1 MMISHNYIRCA
12 SYLAIAAFC
21 MSCSN
26 KNSGIDDRGIAIE
39 DSSAPKQRL
48 ELKSTLG
55 YQNYSNYV
63 VTANV
68 YKDNKLHKDCIVVK
82 DDYCGKLLGYRYC
95 TVWPGNIETNP
106 QLIEDMIIPA
116 TMTKTA
122 QKFQYSEICDDELFN
137 KPSLNNH
144 IRLMQQFNHDLF
156 ASIVLT
162 NNTLISNADVLTHGE
177 RESQYYSSASCYGK
191 AKSAFIKDSDYK
203 QAGLSGYH
211 YYIQLRGANP
221 ESGGFVIYEIEE
233 KLSNYYTLSG
243 FDCRAIKGHKLTP
256 TSATFKGYT
265 YADLD
270 KLMAN
275 RLTYCKSMCKSY
287 DEEGKANGWAT
298 EPDSS
303 VTPVSLDDVSTESP
317 KVFVN
322 ADVRDSAPA
331 IVPHTDV
338 NNAPTAGNSPAINVQ
353 IPDLIPAPAVT
364 NPPETRLVFKRSVKN
379 KKGKIDYLIF
389 DDTELNTPCFVS
401 LLNNQDVLTTTHYC
415 IPYSGIDTQLKHPLD
430 PTKTSRSFENY
441 KFCDN
446 NISIEKRN
454 IPGLAGFFKAFYPT
468 YYASNLA
475 RFIDNPFMVRK
486 PISKIRHEYV
496 LFYTSNYEDVCSCD
510 GPDNEGCA
518 LSNPLI
524 TESEYKK
531 YNLKTGDIFLTPS
544 AAKGEKVLHQYWQ
557 VLSSIPEVVC
567 VESGSIDGYVNDF
580 FDEKIIQVRD
590 LSSKD
595 TYVELM
601 PQLTVAMEA
610 RTRYCQAV
618 NYTLINEARASNWAL
633 IASDSPLL
641 KKK

>member
-1 MMISHNYIRCA
+1 MISHNYIRFA

-21 MSCSN
+21 LSCSN

-55 YQNYSNYV
+55 YQNYSKYV

-82 DDYCGKLLGYRYC
+82 GDYCGKLLGYRYC
-95 TVWPGNIETNP
+95 SVWPGDTEPNP
-106 QLIEDMIIPA
+106 QLLEDMIIPA
-116 TMTKTA
+116 TMTNTI
-122 QKFQYSEICDDELFN
+122 QKFKYNDICNDKLFST
-137 KPSLNNH
+137 PTLNNH
-144 IRLMQQFNHDLF
+144 IRLMQQFDHDLF
-156 ASIVLT
+156 ASVVLT

-177 RESQYYSSASCYGK
+177 RESQYYNSASCYGK

-203 QAGLSGYH
+203 QGGLDKYR
-211 YYIQLRGANP
+211 YYVQLKGANP
-221 ESGGFVIYEIEE
+221 ENGGFVIYEIEE
-233 KLSNYYTLSG
+233 KLSTYYTLSG
-243 FDCRAIKGHKLTP
+243 YDCRATKGHKLTP

-265 YADLD
+265 YADID

-303 VTPVSLDDVSTESP
+303 VTPVSLDDVTADPP

-322 ADVRDSAPA
+322 ANIRDNAPA
-331 IVPHTDV
+331 AINT
-338 NNAPTAGNSPAINVQ
+338 PTEGGSPATNVQ

-364 NPPETRLVFKRSVKN
+364 NLPESRLVFKRSVKN
-379 KKGKIDYLIF
+379 KKGKREYLIF
-389 DDTELNTPCFVS
+389 DDTQLNTPCYVS
-401 LLNNQDVLTTTHYC
+401 LLDNQDVLTTTHYC

-454 IPGLAGFFKAFYPT
+454 IPGLAEFFKAFYPT

-486 PISKIRHEYV
+486 PISKNRREYE
-496 LFYTSNYEDVCSCD
+496 LFYTSNYEDECSCD

-518 LSNPLI
+518 LRNPLI

-544 AAKGEKVLHQYWQ
+544 AAKGERVLHQYWQ

-567 VESGSIDGYVNDF
+567 FESGAIDGY

-601 PQLTVAMEA
+601 PQLTAAMEA

-618 NYTLINEARASNWAL
+618 NNTLINEARAGNWAL
-633 IASDSPLL
+633 IEDDSPLL